1 LRGEKVRGVIFAA
14 RKRGG
19 DKVADLEKSAR
30 VMVDRMAA
38 NFNPLMVLKLMGWV
52 MSNVF
57 HRLYQA
63 VFLNEKDLAI
73 LRKVSYHRRRTCC

>member
-1 LRGEKVRGVIFAA
+1 
-14 RKRGG
+14 
-19 DKVADLEKSAR
+19 
-30 VMVDRMAA
+30 MAA

-63 VFLNEKDLAI
+63 VFLNEKDLAV
-73 LRKVSYHRRRTCC
+73 LRKAAEHHCYMPGLTRLSVDPGSEAC